1 MEEKVINEFDFFDD
15 ADLLDIIEEVS
26 KQKDLINDAKN
37 SLKTIFCHMIKYQ
50 YNPRRQTKSWV
61 ATIIREY
68 KLLSKMKKLNKFI
81 TDEILNESYNNGR
94 NEAISEDEDN
104 VIENKSQIY
113 RPYNWNI
120 EFVTNINSIID
131 FLHKYE
137 SDYRF
142 DNYDLDIVIQ
152 RGLK

>member
-1 MEEKVINEFDFFDD
+1 
-15 ADLLDIIEEVS
+15 
-26 KQKDLINDAKN
+26 
-37 SLKTIFCHMIKYQ
+37 
-50 YNPRRQTKSWV
+50 
-61 ATIIREY
+61 
-68 KLLSKMKKLNKFI
+68 MKKLNKFI
-81 TDEILNESYNNGR
+81 TVEILNESYNSGR
-94 NEAISEDEDN
+94 DEAISEDEDN

-142 DNYDLDIVIQ
+142 DNYDLDTVIQ